1 MKGRDL
7 MSGVEM
13 IEAAKK
19 GDIGAVRRLATDD
32 PALCGFRAASG
43 ETPLMAA
50 LYRGHRG
57 LVDTLVDLGAP
68 LDIFAA
74 AAIGRADILEARMA
88 ERPEA
93 VNEYAFD
100 GWTPL
105 HLAAFFGH
113 PSVAARLID
122 AGAAVNAVSRNSLRN
137 QPLHAAIAGGY
148 VDAALLLLE
157 RGADVR
163 TADAGGHTPLHIAA
177 EAGYAPVVTAL
188 LARGADPLA
197 VDAEDK
203 TPLSRA
209 AARNH
214 HAIVDLMN
222 SRR

>member
-1 MKGRDL
+1 MM
-7 MSGVEM
+7 MSGSEM

-19 GDIGAVRRLATDD
+19 GDVSAVRRLGAED

-43 ETPLMAA
+43 ETPLIAA
-50 LYRGHRG
+50 LYRGHRAV
-57 LVDTLVDLGAP
+57 VDTLVDLGAP

-74 AAIGRADILEARMA
+74 AALGRVDILQARIA

-93 VNEYAFD
+93 LNDFAFD

-113 PSVAARLID
+113 TDAATRLLD
-122 AGAAVNAVSRNSLRN
+122 AGSAVSAVSHNSLHN
-137 QPLHAAIAGGY
+137 TPLHAAIAGGH
-148 VDAALLLLE
+148 VDGALLLME

-163 TADAGGHTPLHIAA
+163 AADAGGHTPLHIAA
-177 EAGYAPVVTAL
+177 EAGYAGVVAAL

-214 HAIVDLMN
+214 HAIVDLIN
-222 SRR
+222 VDR